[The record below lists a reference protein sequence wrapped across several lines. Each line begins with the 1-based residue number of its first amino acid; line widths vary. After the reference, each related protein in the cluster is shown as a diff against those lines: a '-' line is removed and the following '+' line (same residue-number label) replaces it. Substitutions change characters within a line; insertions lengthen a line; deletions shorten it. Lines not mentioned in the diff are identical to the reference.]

1 MTDSQDVTALLTALS
16 AGQTEALDEL
26 MPIIYENLRLIARRH
41 LRQER
46 ADHTMSTTDLVHEAY
61 LKLVNVEQVEWRDR
75 AHFFAMASRAM
86 RRILIDY
93 ARSRTRAK
101 RGGQRKR
108 VSLENA
114 FEVAEESPED
124 LLALEDALQRL
135 EALNERHCRVVEY
148 RFFGGLSIKETAEA
162 LGVSVASVKRDW
174 AVTRAWLN
182 RELGDVPKALE

>member
-182 RELGDVPKALE
+182 RELGDVPTALE